1 MKKILPV
8 ILLCLSFNAHAQYK
22 APWFNTLTVES
33 GLPEAYIVSTVQDKY
48 GYLWFGTQNG
58 LVRYDGYTIK
68 PYPVLTDDGTPVAAP
83 TIELLYEDSRGKLWA
98 YIFNEGI
105 YYLDRTKDALIKQP
119 IAKDNIDSI
128 KITESISWK
137 EEKKS
142 NTHWLLFNNPAN
154 NKKFVFHFD
163 ALTGKR
169 EEYSTN
175 RKNNYFIPA
184 YKSASVSVDR
194 SGKTWLITDSLLS
207 YYEPATKSFKP
218 FFLLPDTASSG
229 IFYALVN
236 DPVDPDLLWLNSFS
250 KIPTASGTK
259 TARKLFLF
267 NTKTKEY
274 KTFITGA
281 DQPGR
286 LASECIYIFADSLK
300 RVWASTEKGISLY
313 NMQTGSFT
321 NYPIELGTS
330 QIYPESL
337 AADKEGNLWLG
348 ITSKLFYLNVK
359 TGVTTKYESSD
370 KPGGLPIIYGI
381 SKIFFDRSGTLWI
394 NMPHTGIARLD
405 RQKSLFAALPPQP
418 FGKITDNKTVS
429 SQFGILGNRDDSIC
443 FIRDTANLF
452 AWNTIRN
459 TYKKIDIKDP
469 KIIKQ
474 IGVIVPAPDESLWMS
489 TNTSGIINYQPAT
502 GTITKFKNDP
512 KDSSSL
518 ASNYAN
524 ALAVDKA
531 GTVWIGTIDKG
542 LSSYNPRTKV
552 FTRYP
557 FVHNNFKRQVKDS
570 LDDEQVLTLYFDS
583 DGLLWIGTNFGS
595 LNSFNTQTKK
605 FRSYLNYKKG
615 FFCVL
620 AIKEDSQKRL
630 WVGTYQC
637 GVYLVNRQTGTLRRI
652 TEKEG
657 LLHNEVYDLKEDGA
671 GNIWALTRRG
681 MSRISPRDYSITNFT
696 DARLWYNNFINYS
709 NFQDGAGIFH
719 LSGKNGIISFNP
731 LQLQESKTSPA
742 VIIESI
748 GYNSHGVIDT
758 VLQAEGRK
766 KIKLRYNE
774 NKIIFQYVAL
784 HYSDAS
790 ANKYAYWLE
799 GYDKDWIPAGTQRS
813 VSYTNLAPGTYT
825 FKVKAA
831 NSDGLWNETGASLT
845 IIISP
850 PWWKTWWAYL
860 LYVLIFGFAVWSYIN
875 YYRKKIQ
882 RENIILEEKV
892 QHRTSQLQTS
902 IADLKATQQQLI
914 QSEKMASLGEL
925 TAGIAH
931 EIQNPLNF
939 VNNFSEVSNELIDE
953 MKEELSKGNYDDA
966 KEIADDV
973 KQNLEKITHHGKR
986 AGDIVKGML
995 QHSRSSSGQKEPT
1008 DINKLADEYLRLA
1021 YHGLR
1026 AKDKSFNATMKTDYD
1041 ESIGNINI
1049 IPQDIGR
1056 VILNLITNAF
1066 YAAPLP
1072 PEEGFSDPD
1081 YVHNPTV
1088 WVSTKKEG
1096 NKVLISVRDNG
1107 PGIPQKI
1114 LDKIFQ
1120 PFFTT
1125 KPTGQGTGLGLSLS
1139 YDIVKAHGGELK
1151 VETKE
1156 SEGLPAG
1163 QAGATF
1169 ILSIPITNI
1178 NI

>member
-8 ILLCLSFNAHAQYK
+8 ILLCLSVNVHAQYK

-48 GYLWFGTQNG
+48 SYLWFGTQNG

-68 PYPVLTDDGTPVAAP
+68 PYPVLTNDGTPVASP
-83 TIELLYEDSRGKLWA
+83 GIRLLYEDSRGKLWA

-105 YYLDRTKDALIKQP
+105 YYLDRTKDALVKQP
-119 IAKDNIDSI
+119 IAKAAMDAI
-128 KITESISWK
+128 KIQDLTSWQ

-142 NTHWLLFNNPAN
+142 NTHWLLFNNSDN
-154 NKKFVFHFD
+154 NKNFVFHFD
-163 ALTGKR
+163 ARTNKTQ
-169 EEYSTN
+169 EYSADK
-175 RKNNYFIPA
+175 KNDYFIPA
-184 YKSASVSVDR
+184 YKSASLSVDR

-207 YYEPATKSFKP
+207 YYEPASKSFKP
-218 FFLLPDTASSG
+218 FFILPDTAHAGVFS
-229 IFYALVN
+229 ALYN

-250 KIPTASGTK
+250 KIPTATGTK
-259 TARKLFLF
+259 TATKLFLF

-274 KTFITGA
+274 KTFIAGA

-286 LASECIYIFADSLK
+286 LASDCIFIFADSLK
-300 RVWASTEKGISLY
+300 RVWASTGKGISLY
-313 NMQTGSFT
+313 NRQTESFI
-321 NYPIELGTS
+321 NYPIELGTD

-348 ITSKLFYLNVK
+348 GTTTKLFYLNFK
-359 TGVTTKYESSD
+359 TGAITKYESSD
-370 KPGGLPIIYGI
+370 KPGSLLIIRGI
-381 SKIFFDRSGTLWI
+381 SKIFFDRVGELWV
-394 NMPHTGIARLD
+394 NMPYTGIAHLD
-405 RQKSLFAALPPQP
+405 RQKSLFRAIPPPP
-418 FGKITDNKTVS
+418 FGRIQDFKTESSEFKITGK
-429 SQFGILGNRDDSIC
+429 QGDSIC
-443 FIRDTANLF
+443 FLRDTTNLF
-452 AWNTIRN
+452 AWNSIRN
-459 TYKKIDIKDP
+459 SYKKIDLKDP

-474 IGVIVPAPDESLWMS
+474 IGVIVPAPDGSLWMS
-489 TNTSGIINYQPAT
+489 TYRSGIINYQPAT
-502 GTITKFKNDP
+502 GAITAFKNDL

-518 ASNYAN
+518 VSNN
-524 ALAVDKA
+524 ISCLTVDKA
-531 GTVWIGTIDKG
+531 GTVWIGTGDKG
-542 LSSYNPRTKV
+542 LSSYNPRTKI

-557 FVHNNFKRQVKDS
+557 FIYNNDRMQVKDS
-570 LDDEQVLTLYFDS
+570 LDDVGVISLYFDS
-583 DGLLWIGTNFGS
+583 DGMLWIGTNLGS

-605 FRSYLNYKKG
+605 FRSYLNYKEG

-620 AIKEDSQKRL
+620 AIKEDSRKRL
-630 WVGTYQC
+630 WVGTYLS
-637 GVYLVNRQTGTLRRI
+637 GLFLVDRRTGALKRI
-652 TEKEG
+652 TEKDG
-657 LLHNEVYDLKEDGA
+657 LLHNAVYDLKEDGA
-671 GNIWALTRRG
+671 GNIWATTRRG
-681 MSRISPRDYSITNFT
+681 LSRITSGTYSITNFT
-696 DARLWYNNFINYS
+696 DARPWSSNFYNYS
-709 NFQDGAGIFH
+709 IFQDRAGIFH
-719 LSGKNGIISFNP
+719 LPGKNGIISFNP

-748 GYNSHGVIDT
+748 GYSSNGVTDT
-758 VLQAEGRK
+758 LLQAEGREE
-766 KIKLRYNE
+766 IRLRYNE
-774 NKIIFQYVAL
+774 NKISFQYVAL
-784 HYSDAS
+784 HYGDAS
-790 ANKYAYWLE
+790 KNQYAYRLE

-939 VNNFSEVSNELIDE
+939 VNNFSEVNKELLAE
-953 MKEELSKGNYDDA
+953 MNIEMEKGNYDEV
-966 KEIADDV
+966 KEIAKDV
-973 KQNLEKITHHGKR
+973 SENEEKINHHGKR
-986 AGDIVKGML
+986 ADAIVKGML
-995 QHSRSSSGQKEPT
+995 QHSRSSSGVKEPT
-1008 DINKLADEYLRLA
+1008 DINALADEYLRLS

-1026 AKDKSFNATMKTDYD
+1026 AKDKSFNATMKTDFD

-1066 YAAPLP
+1066 YAVDERKKLGIT
-1072 PEEGFSDPD
+1072 EG
-1081 YVHNPTV
+1081 YEPTV
-1088 WVSTKKEG
+1088 VVSTKKSG
-1096 NKVLISVRDNG
+1096 DKISIVVKDNG
-1107 PGIPQKI
+1107 NGIPQKV

-1125 KPTGQGTGLGLSLS
+1125 KPTGQGTGLGLSMS
-1139 YDIVKAHGGELK
+1139 YDIVKAHGGEIK
-1151 VETKE
+1151 VETIE
-1156 SEGLPAG
+1156 GEGSE
-1163 QAGATF
+1163 F
-1169 ILSIPITNI
+1169 IIQL
-1178 NI
+1178 